1 MLIVPGLRTAAT
13 FAGRGDEWE
22 YAICAPPGIM
32 FMPWLYVIEPCDGW
46 SLMST
51 SRCADLERSRSR
63 SRSRLDD
70 PERCDL
76 ACTER
81 PEARPSEF
89 DAFALALACGDTC
102 EVGEDEAGT

>member
-13 FAGRGDEWE
+13 FAGRGDECE
-22 YAICAPPGIM
+22 YAICAPPGMGIM

-46 SLMST
+46 SLMSM
-51 SRCADLERSRSR
+51 SRCADLD
-63 SRSRLDD
+63 RSRLDD

-89 DAFALALACGDTC
+89 DALALALACGGSC